1 MCVCKCTSVLFRHMC
16 KGEGVENQCWESYYF
31 FSAYILSSLPLQL
44 SSQKT
49 RLSIGSSILAH
60 AKQCCLVAMVSIIL
74 PASFGLKDKAL
85 TIDRW
90 VNRRE
95 RERLSKHTYMLLF
108 LYCHPLF
115 KVIAHSL
122 VFEPHPL
129 SSRGGRKS
137 AQHQHLLWH
146 LMFNSVGRIF

>member
-1 MCVCKCTSVLFRHMC
+1 MLRIIL
-16 KGEGVENQCWESYYF
+16 F

-85 TIDRW
+85 TIGRW
-90 VNRRE
+90 VV
-95 RERLSKHTYMLLF
+95 
-108 LYCHPLF
+108 F
-115 KVIAHSL
+115 KQK
-122 VFEPHPL
+122 
-129 SSRGGRKS
+129 GKRKT
-137 AQHQHLLWH
+137 
-146 LMFNSVGRIF
+146 